1 MSRVAVRNVWH
12 QYGDR
17 VILEHLTFDIE
28 PGSFVAVAGP
38 SGCGKSTLL
47 RLLLGQE
54 RPSRGSIEIDGV
66 PLSPEP
72 GPDRGV
78 VFQRYSAFPHLTV
91 LGNVLLGLEFEGGS
105 WLGRLFGASRR
116 AAVARAEQYLQAV
129 GLDGEADRYPHM
141 LSGGMQQRLSI
152 AQALIR
158 RPKLLLLDE
167 PFGALDPGT
176 KDAIHRLVVDLWSAS
191 GMTILMVTH
200 DLSEAFK
207 LGSRVLVLDRL
218 RSDPQAPERYGAS
231 LTYDLPLPKKPR
243 TPPEPLLQ
251 PAAAPAAPP
260 LRAVRRLGLA

>member
-1 MSRVAVRNVWH
+1 MSRISVRNVWH

-17 VILEHLTFDIE
+17 VILEHLTFEIE
-28 PGSFVAVAGP
+28 PRSFVAVAGP

-54 RPSRGSIEIDGV
+54 RPTRGHIEIDGV

-91 LGNVLLGLEFEGGS
+91 LENVLLGLEFERAS

-116 AAVARAEQYLQAV
+116 AAMAQAETYLRAV
-129 GLDGEADRYPHM
+129 GLEGEGARYPHM

-158 RPKLLLLDE
+158 KPKVLLLDE

-191 GMTILMVTH
+191 EMTILMVTH

-231 LTYDLPLPKKPR
+231 LTYDLPLPRKAT
-243 TPPEPLLQ
+243 TPGEPLPQL
-251 PAAAPAAPP
+251 APP
-260 LRAVRRLGLA
+260 PPAPRMAALRRFGLA